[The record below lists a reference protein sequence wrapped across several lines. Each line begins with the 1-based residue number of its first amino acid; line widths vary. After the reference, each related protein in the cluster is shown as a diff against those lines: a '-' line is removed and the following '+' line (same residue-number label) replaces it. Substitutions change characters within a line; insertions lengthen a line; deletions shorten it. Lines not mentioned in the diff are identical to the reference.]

1 MLWKCLV
8 TLTLTFNGIA
18 AHLNTADLSVDCHEN
33 LVEMGD
39 QNGRCP
45 WCGAEFEGNCDLV
58 VVEPCGHQSCTGC
71 HFVNNLNREL
81 AKCGFCDAI
90 AGSFTRTHDS
100 TRKAKRG
107 TFTRLY
113 SHGFVLPDTTA
124 TVSFTRYDSQT
135 PKPGFLLPDATA
147 TVPYHQ
153 RSKPRLYITSHHH
166 HGFVHQ
172 ATHSCFHSLDI
183 KATVSYHQT
192 PQPWFHS
199 RHGFIHQIRQSW
211 FHSCHRIIRQ
221 TPQPRYHSPGT
232 TAMI

>member
-1 MLWKCLV
+1 M
-8 TLTLTFNGIA
+8 ISA
-18 AHLNTADLSVDCHEN
+18 AIKSRFQCQHKISPQGSRTGQRPQIGFISFL
-33 LVEMGD
+33 
-39 QNGRCP
+39 
-45 WCGAEFEGNCDLV
+45 
-58 VVEPCGHQSCTGC
+58 GHS
-71 HFVNNLNREL
+71 
-81 AKCGFCDAI
+81 
-90 AGSFTRTHDS
+90 
-100 TRKAKRG
+100 
-107 TFTRLY
+107 FTRLY

-135 PKPGFLLPDATA
+135 PKPEFLLPDATA
-147 TVPYHQ
+147 TVLYHQ

>member
-1 MLWKCLV
+1 MTTCHAKCLTNDDAPVQLFSGKKFLRGSQTPQVSLFVQFREFQREMLWKCLV

-81 AKCGFCDAI
+81 AKYGFCDAI

-124 TVSFTRYDSQT
+124 TVSFTRY
-135 PKPGFLLPDATA
+135 GLL
-147 TVPYHQ
+147 
-153 RSKPRLYITSHHH
+153 KLLHHD
-166 HGFVHQ
+166 F
-172 ATHSCFHSLDI
+172 S
-183 KATVSYHQT
+183 
-192 PQPWFHS
+192 
-199 RHGFIHQIRQSW
+199 
-211 FHSCHRIIRQ
+211 
-221 TPQPRYHSPGT
+221 
-232 TAMI
+232 